1 MWLSPSGEELKTDS
15 RVTVGEIIR
24 EDGVT
29 RRTLTFNSFDEADL
43 GEYTCQSDTS
53 KASIIF
59 EIQGKISSDIDIIV
73 LTLLSSLSSCKI
85 CTLSCTLACII
96 L

>member
-1 MWLSPSGEELKTDS
+1 MWLSPSGEELKTDD
-15 RVTVGEIIR
+15 RVTVGEIVR
-24 EDGVT
+24 EGGVT

-59 EIQGKISSDIDIIV
+59 QIQGMKIDKIIYRAK
-73 LTLLSSLSSCKI
+73 KI
-85 CTLSCTLACII
+85 ITV
-96 L
+96 